1 MDKFPSTDKPINHDD
16 ARIFIALSEANRLQE
31 AVINTSDLPVLS
43 LSLRGIVTG
52 FNKAAENLLGYTAA
66 EVIGTMTLDR
76 LCDAA
81 EIAHRKEELQR
92 NHSITVTSDTE
103 AFFAVVRKTQSP
115 ERRECTCIRSDG
127 GRVPVLLS
135 LAPLQNEGGQIIGF
149 SAVLT
154 DITDQKRNE
163 ERLRRSESQLQ
174 ALVSSIDDIVF
185 ELDEEGRHI
194 SIWVQDDSYLFL
206 PREKI
211 LGKTLT
217 EMFGEPFAR
226 PFNEGFRQVLNHGG
240 VFNREYRTTQPG
252 DERWFNARYGLIYE
266 DGKPTRR
273 VSVCIQD
280 ITVRKK
286 AELLLRQSEEKFR
299 LMAEN
304 VPGVIYLCHND
315 ELYSMIYLSER
326 VETITGYKADEFIS
340 GRVSFTELFHPEDS
354 AYVRT
359 TIDNALAKRTSFVMA
374 YRLRNRAG
382 HYIWVEEVGTGVY
395 NGDELTMLEGFICD
409 ITLRKTAEEEL
420 KRVADE
426 NHRVFTHSL
435 NLNAIANFDG
445 YFVKL
450 NPAWTTTLGW
460 SLEELQRNK
469 FITFVHP
476 DDIEKTE
483 EVFRNILQGEDGT
496 TGILENRYRDIHGGY
511 RWLLW
516 SSSQDQNQKLI
527 YASAI
532 DITDRK
538 KYEEQLLLS
547 KKSLEATALELE
559 EQNRRLDEFAHII
572 SHNLRSPIGN
582 IKALIGLLNENSP
595 ISEYQLIF
603 EKLKNVSSNLS
614 ETMNELMETLKVKK
628 STEIERTEIRF
639 KEILDKVIQS
649 LEGEMIQCEATV
661 TFDFND
667 APKIVY
673 HKPYLESIFQ
683 NLLTNAIKYRSP
695 HRDPRIHIITR
706 QSPNGIELRV
716 QDNGLGIDL
725 VQFGD
730 KLFGL
735 HKTFH
740 ENKEAR
746 GVGLFLTKTQI
757 EALGGKIHAESE
769 VDRGTTFIVCF

>member
-1 MDKFPSTDKPINHDD
+1 MDNFSSPDKSINHDD

-43 LSLRGIVTG
+43 LSLRGIITG
-52 FNKAAENLLGYTAA
+52 FNKAAENLLGYTAD
-66 EVIGTMTLDR
+66 EVIGTMTFDR
-76 LCDAA
+76 FCDTA
-81 EIAHRKEELQR
+81 EIARRKEALQR
-92 NHSITVTSDTE
+92 DHDLTDISNTE

-115 ERRECTCIRSDG
+115 ERRECTCIRNDG

-135 LAPLQNEGGQIIGF
+135 LAPLQNEGSQIIGF

-163 ERLRRSESQLQ
+163 ERLRKSESQLQ

-194 SIWVQDDSYLFL
+194 SVWVHDDSYLFL
-206 PREKI
+206 PRHKI

-217 EMFGEPFAR
+217 EMFGEPFAK
-226 PFNEGFRQVLNHGG
+226 PFNEGFKHVLNNGG
-240 VFNREYRTTQPG
+240 VFNREYRTMLPN

-266 DGKPTRR
+266 DGEPTRR

-304 VPGVIYLCHND
+304 VPGVIYLCRND
-315 ELYSMIYLSER
+315 EAYSMIYLSDR
-326 VETITGYKADEFIS
+326 VEVLTGYKAEDFIS
-340 GRVSFTELFHPEDS
+340 GNITFRELFHPEDE

-359 TIDNALAKRTSFVMA
+359 TVENALAARTSFVMV

-382 HYIWVEEVGTGVY
+382 NYIWVEEVGTGVY
-395 NGDELTMLEGFICD
+395 TGDEMVMLEGFISD

-420 KRVADE
+420 KRVSDE

-445 YFVKL
+445 YFIKL
-450 NPAWTTTLGW
+450 NPAWTNTLGW
-460 SLEELQRNK
+460 SLEDLQKNK

-476 DDIEKTE
+476 DDVAKTE
-483 EVFRNILQGEDGT
+483 EVFRNILHGHDGA

-516 SSSQDQNQKLI
+516 SSSQDQNQKLV

-538 KYEEQLLLS
+538 KYEEELLLS
-547 KKSLEATALELE
+547 KRSLETTALELE
-559 EQNRRLDEFAHII
+559 DQNRRLDEFAHII

-595 ISEYQLIF
+595 VSEYQLIF

-695 HRDPRIHIITR
+695 QRAPRIHIITR
-706 QSPNGIELRV
+706 QSLNDIELRV

-725 VQFGD
+725 AQFGD

-769 VDRGTTFIVCF
+769 VNLGTTFIVRF

>member
-1 MDKFPSTDKPINHDD
+1 MDNFSSPDKSINHDD

-52 FNKAAENLLGYTAA
+52 FNKAAENLLGYTAD
-66 EVIGTMTLDR
+66 EVIGTMTFDR
-76 LCDAA
+76 FCDSA
-81 EIAHRKEELQR
+81 EIAHRIEELQR
-92 NHSITVTSDTE
+92 NHNITVTSTTE

-115 ERRECTCIRSDG
+115 ERRECTCIRNDG

-135 LAPLQNEGGQIIGF
+135 LAPLQNEGGHIIGF

-154 DITDQKRNE
+154 DISYQKQNE
-163 ERLRRSESQLQ
+163 ERLRKSESQLQ
-174 ALVSSIDDIVF
+174 ALVSSIDDLVF
-185 ELDEEGRHI
+185 ELDEEGRHV
-194 SIWVQDDSYLFL
+194 SIWVNDDSNLFL
-206 PREKI
+206 PREKM
-211 LGKTLT
+211 LGKTLS
-217 EMFGEPFAR
+217 EMFGEPFAK
-226 PFNEGFRQVLNHGG
+226 PFNEGFRQVLEHGG
-240 VFNREYRTTQPG
+240 VFNREFRTLVPN

-266 DGKPTRR
+266 EGKPTRR
-273 VSVCIQD
+273 VSVCVQD

-304 VPGVIYLCHND
+304 VPGIMYLCRND
-315 ELYSMIYLSER
+315 EMYTMIYLSER
-326 VETITGYKADEFIS
+326 VETITGYTADDFIS
-340 GRVSFTELFHPEDS
+340 GRISFTELFHPDDS
-354 AYVRT
+354 AFIRT
-359 TIDNALAKRTSFVMA
+359 TVDNAVAERTSFLMA

-382 HYIWVEEVGTGVY
+382 NYIWVEEVGTGVY
-395 NGDELTMLEGFICD
+395 NGDELMMLEGFISD
-409 ITLRKTAEEEL
+409 ITLRKAAEEEL

-445 YFVKL
+445 YFIKL

-469 FITFVHP
+469 FISFVHP
-476 DDIEKTE
+476 DDVEKTE
-483 EVFRNILQGEDGT
+483 EVFRKILQGADGA
-496 TGILENRYRDIHGGY
+496 TGILENRYRDVNGGY

-516 SSSQDQNQKLI
+516 SSSQDQNQKLV

-538 KYEEQLLLS
+538 KYEEELLLS

-582 IKALIGLLNENSP
+582 IRALIGLLNESSP
-595 ISEYQLIF
+595 INEYQLIF

-695 HRDPRIHIITR
+695 RRDPKIHITT
-706 QSPNGIELRV
+706 QLSMDCIELRV

-725 VQFGD
+725 ARVGD

-769 VDRGTTFIVCF
+769 VDRGTTFIVRF